1 MAGESLRLD
10 AGDRLPLT
18 WVQIKNRA
26 KAQDWENLSAEM
38 RLKLSEEETK
48 SKRMGIP
55 IDFLQL
61 GFRILRIAAELRPS
75 GSWETRL
82 AQLEN
87 HAEKL
92 LGDRHPV
99 LNYVNQCSER
109 MQALVAINTS
119 PAWAELASIFRVE
132 LEQPEWALDAAE
144 ISLEK
149 DSGNVAALT
158 TKVSSHGDLGN
169 FDAAEEAYQRAI
181 MLEPKSSYLAAA
193 ISKVRLRERKFDEA
207 IDHGMSAFKA
217 NPHPATARLVANI
230 YKEAGFDRQAH
241 RWYQEAE
248 FIEGAEDEQ
257 ITQAHILGLLELAK
271 AAAANPQTSNER
283 SPESSHSE

>member
-1 MAGESLRLD
+1 
-10 AGDRLPLT
+10 
-18 WVQIKNRA
+18 
-26 KAQDWENLSAEM
+26 
-38 RLKLSEEETK
+38 
-48 SKRMGIP
+48 
-55 IDFLQL
+55 
-61 GFRILRIAAELRPS
+61 
-75 GSWETRL
+75 
-82 AQLEN
+82 
-87 HAEKL
+87 

-132 LEQPEWALDAAE
+132 LEQPDWALEAAE

-181 MLEPKSSYLAAA
+181 TLEPKSSYLAAA

-207 IDHGMSAFKA
+207 LDHGMSAFKA

-230 YKEAGFDRQAH
+230 YKEAGLGRQAH

-248 FIEGAEDEQ
+248 FIEGTEDEE

-271 AAAANPQTSNER
+271 AAAANPQPSDE
-283 SPESSHSE
+283 